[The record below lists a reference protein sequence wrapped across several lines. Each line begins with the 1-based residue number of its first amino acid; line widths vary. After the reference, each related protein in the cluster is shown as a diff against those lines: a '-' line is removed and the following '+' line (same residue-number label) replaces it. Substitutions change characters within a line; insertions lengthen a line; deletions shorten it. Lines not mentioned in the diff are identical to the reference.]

1 LVNVGE
7 GAEKPTPR
15 FVHNYSNKL
24 HKFIDKGLIED
35 YYESEFKNKGG
46 LLWSQLF

>member
-1 LVNVGE
+1 ML
-7 GAEKPTPR
+7 EKVQKKANPR
-15 FVHNYSNKL
+15 FVHNYSNKFYE
-24 HKFIDKGLIED
+24 FIDKGPIED